1 MQKDGLMTTAEF
13 AKLCHVEKRTLF
25 FYDEIGLLKPE
36 RVLENRYRL
45 YGMNQY
51 RKMDML
57 KALQSTGMSLEEI
70 KTLMNSTDRKE
81 TLHAYRTQ
89 TQQLKEKIAA
99 MQDTLSYLE
108 EVTTLMEAWNAYG
121 EHVLFQRKDKGS
133 WLHTIPITQSGTS
146 LQVDYLTCGYELG
159 VISND
164 VEHIQP
170 DYLFRKV
177 KKNAGNTRMEA
188 GLYAVMFQRT
198 QNNRI
203 GTSAQHFTAA
213 IRASGLQYKPP
224 VYISQ
229 VWQDWTLQ
237 TKETVLC
244 FEIQIL

>member
-70 KTLMNSTDRKE
+70 KTLMNSTDCKE

-108 EVTTLMEAWNAYG
+108 EVTTLMEAWNAHG

-133 WLHTIPITQSGTS
+133 WLHTIPITQSGTP

-159 VISND
+159 LISND

-198 QNNRI
+198 QDNRI
-203 GTSAQHFTAA
+203 GTSAQYFAAA

>member
-1 MQKDGLMTTAEF
+1 MNKDGLMTTAEF
-13 AKLCHVEKRTLF
+13 ANLCHVKKRALF
-25 FYDEIGLLKPE
+25 LYDEIGLLKPE
-36 RVLENRYRL
+36 RVLENNYRL

-57 KALQSTGMSLEEI
+57 KALQSTGMTLEEI
-70 KTLMNSTDRKE
+70 KSLMNSNDQKE

-89 TQQLKEKIAA
+89 TQQLKEKIAS

-108 EVTTLMEAWNAYG
+108 EVTALMEAWNTHG
-121 EHVLFQRKDKGS
+121 EQVLFQRKDKGS
-133 WLHTIPITQSGTS
+133 WLHTVPIAQPGTP

-164 VEHIQP
+164 AEHIQP
-170 DYLFRKV
+170 DCLFRKV
-177 KKNAGNTRMEA
+177 KKHAGNARMEA
-188 GLYAVMFQRT
+188 GVYAVMFQRT
-198 QNNRI
+198 QDNKI
-203 GTSAQHFTAA
+203 GTSAQNFTDA

-229 VWQDWTLQ
+229 VWQDWSLQ

-244 FEIQIL
+244 FEIQIS

>member
-133 WLHTIPITQSGTS
+133 WLHTIPITQSGTP

-237 TKETVLC
+237 RKETVLC

>member
-133 WLHTIPITQSGTS
+133 WLHTIPITQSGTP

-203 GTSAQHFTAA
+203 GTSAQHFTDA
-213 IRASGLQYKPP
+213 IKASGLQYKPP

-244 FEIQIL
+244 FEIQLL

>member
-133 WLHTIPITQSGTS
+133 WLHTIPITQSGTP

-198 QNNRI
+198 QNNKI
-203 GTSAQHFTAA
+203 GTSAQNFTDA
-213 IRASGLQYKPP
+213 IKASGLQYKPP

-229 VWQDWTLQ
+229 VWQDWSLQ

-244 FEIQIL
+244 FEIQIS

>member
-108 EVTTLMEAWNAYG
+108 EVITLMEAWNAYG

-133 WLHTIPITQSGTS
+133 WLHTIPITQSGTP

-229 VWQDWTLQ
+229 VWQDWTKKPYCAL
-237 TKETVLC
+237 K
-244 FEIQIL
+244 FKFYK

>member
-1 MQKDGLMTTAEF
+1 MY
-13 AKLCHVEKRTLF
+13 KR
-25 FYDEIGLLKPE
+25 
-36 RVLENRYRL
+36 
-45 YGMNQY
+45 Q
-51 RKMDML
+51 
-57 KALQSTGMSLEEI
+57 
-70 KTLMNSTDRKE
+70 
-81 TLHAYRTQ
+81 
-89 TQQLKEKIAA
+89 
-99 MQDTLSYLE
+99 
-108 EVTTLMEAWNAYG
+108 
-121 EHVLFQRKDKGS
+121 
-133 WLHTIPITQSGTS
+133 
-146 LQVDYLTCGYELG
+146 DYLTCGYELG

-229 VWQDWTLQ
+229 VWQDWTLH

>member
-36 RVLENRYRL
+36 RVLENHYRL

-70 KTLMNSTDRKE
+70 KTLMNSTDCKE

-108 EVTTLMEAWNAYG
+108 EVTTLMEAWNAHG

-133 WLHTIPITQSGTS
+133 WLHTIPITQSGTP

-159 VISND
+159 LISND

-198 QNNRI
+198 QDNRI
-203 GTSAQHFTAA
+203 GTSAQYFAAA

>member
-57 KALQSTGMSLEEI
+57 KALQSTGMFLEEI

-133 WLHTIPITQSGTS
+133 WLHTIPITQSGTP

-229 VWQDWTLQ
+229 VWQDCTLQ

>member
-89 TQQLKEKIAA
+89 TQQLKKKIAA

-133 WLHTIPITQSGTS
+133 WLHTIPITQSGTP